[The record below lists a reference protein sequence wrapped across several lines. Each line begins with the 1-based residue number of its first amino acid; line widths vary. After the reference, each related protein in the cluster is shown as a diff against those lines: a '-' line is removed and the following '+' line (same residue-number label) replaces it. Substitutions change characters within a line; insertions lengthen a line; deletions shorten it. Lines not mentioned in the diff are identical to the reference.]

1 MKKRILSA
9 LMGAVMCVG
18 LCAGFCG
25 CANGGNSA
33 SDINGS
39 VENSGSAS
47 DSSSGNGSSANDSST
62 PANSGG
68 SNTDWDYIANK
79 GKLTVGITYN
89 VPMNYLDD
97 GGKLIG
103 FETEF
108 TTAVCEKL
116 GVEPDFQLIEWSK
129 KEFELNAKTIDLV
142 WNGLTV
148 TDERKENMLFSKS
161 YMKNKQATVVKAEN
175 ADKYPT
181 TAEMADITIAFE
193 SGSAGEDIVKTDE
206 ALKNCKQVPNEA
218 QKDSLLEVKSGTA
231 DACIIDFTMAKA
243 ATAEG
248 TDFADLKVLE
258 NIQNTDEEYAV
269 GARLGD
275 TETIAKIN
283 AAIDELASEGKLLQI
298 AKKYNLEDLLLIG
311 AD

>member
-1 MKKRILSA
+1 MKKKILSV
-9 LMGAVMCVG
+9 LMGAVMCFG
-18 LCAGFCG
+18 LCG
-25 CANGGNSA
+25 CNSGENGSGSADNSA
-33 SDINGS
+33 SDWNYI
-39 VENSGSAS
+39 SG
-47 DSSSGNGSSANDSST
+47 
-62 PANSGG
+62 
-68 SNTDWDYIANK
+68 K
-79 GKLTVGITYN
+79 GEIIIGITQN
-89 VPMNYLDD
+89 VPMNYYGDD
-97 GGKLIG
+97 GELIG

-108 TTAVCEKL
+108 TKAVCEKL
-116 GVEPDFQLIEWSK
+116 GVTPKFQEIEWSK

-181 TAEMADITIAFE
+181 TAEMANITIAFE
-193 SGSAGEDIVKTDE
+193 GGSAGEDVIKADE

-218 QKDSLLEVKSGTA
+218 QKDALLEVKSGTA

-248 TDFADLKVLE
+248 TDYADLKVLE
-258 NIQNTDEEYAV
+258 NIQNTDEEYAI

-283 AAIDELASEGKLLQI
+283 AAIDELASEGKLLEI
-298 AKKYNLEDLLLIG
+298 AKKYNLDDALLLG
-311 AD
+311 A

>member
-1 MKKRILSA
+1 MKKRILSV
-9 LMGAVMCVG
+9 LMGAVMCLG
-18 LCAGFCG
+18 LCG
-25 CANGGNSA
+25 CNGGESGSNV
-33 SDINGS
+33 NGS
-39 VENSGSAS
+39 VDNSGANSAN
-47 DSSSGNGSSANDSST
+47 DGSSAGGDSST
-62 PANSGG
+62 PDNNGG
-68 SNTDWDYIANK
+68 DTDWNYIANK
-79 GKLTVGITYN
+79 GKLVVGITYN

-97 GGKLIG
+97 SGKLIG

-116 GVEPDFQLIEWSK
+116 GVTPDFQLIEWSK

-148 TDERKENMLFSKS
+148 TEERKENMLFSKS

-175 ADKYPT
+175 ADKYPS

-193 SGSAGEDIVKTDE
+193 SGSAGEDVIKADE

-218 QKDSLLEVKSGTA
+218 QKDALLEVKSGTA

-258 NIQNTDEEYAV
+258 NIQNTDEEYAI

-283 AAIDELASEGKLLQI
+283 TAIDELASEGKLLEI
-298 AKKYNLEDLLLIG
+298 AKKYNLDDALLLG
-311 AD
+311 V

>member
-1 MKKRILSA
+1 MKKRILSV
-9 LMGAVMCVG
+9 LMSAVMCIG
-18 LCAGFCG
+18 LCAGLCG
-25 CANGGNSA
+25 CNGGESGSN
-33 SDINGS
+33 INGS
-39 VENSGSAS
+39 ADNSGANSAN
-47 DSSSGNGSSANDSST
+47 DGSSAGGGST
-62 PANSGG
+62 PDNNGG
-68 SNTDWDYIANK
+68 DTDWDYIANK
-79 GKLTVGITYN
+79 GKLVVGITYN

-97 GGKLIG
+97 SGELIG

-116 GVEPDFQLIEWSK
+116 GVKPDFQLIEWSK

-148 TDERKENMLFSKS
+148 TEERKENMLFSKS

-193 SGSAGEDIVKTDE
+193 SGSAGEDVIKADE

-218 QKDSLLEVKSGTA
+218 QKDALLEVKSGTA

-258 NIQNTDEEYAV
+258 NIQNTDEEYAI

-283 AAIDELASEGKLLQI
+283 AAIDELAAEGKLLEI
-298 AKKYNLEDLLLIG
+298 AKKYNLDDALLLG
-311 AD
+311 V

>member
-1 MKKRILSA
+1 MKKRILSV
-9 LMGAVMCVG
+9 LMGAVMCLG
-18 LCAGFCG
+18 LCG
-25 CANGGNSA
+25 CNGGESGSNV
-33 SDINGS
+33 NGS
-39 VENSGSAS
+39 VDNSGANSAND
-47 DSSSGNGSSANDSST
+47 DSSAGGDSST
-62 PANSGG
+62 PDNNGG
-68 SNTDWDYIANK
+68 DTDWNYIANK
-79 GKLTVGITYN
+79 GKLVVGITYN

-97 GGKLIG
+97 SGKLIG

-116 GVEPDFQLIEWSK
+116 GVTPDFQLIEWSK

-148 TDERKENMLFSKS
+148 TEERKENMLFSKS

-175 ADKYPT
+175 ADKYPS

-193 SGSAGEDIVKTDE
+193 SGSAGEDVIKADE

-218 QKDSLLEVKSGTA
+218 QKDALLEVKSGTA

-258 NIQNTDEEYAV
+258 NIQNTDEEYAI

-283 AAIDELASEGKLLQI
+283 TAIDELASEGKLLEI
-298 AKKYNLEDLLLIG
+298 AKKYNLDDALLLG
-311 AD
+311 V

>member
-1 MKKRILSA
+1 MKKKILSV
-9 LMGAVMCVG
+9 LMGAVMCFG
-18 LCAGFCG
+18 LCG
-25 CANGGNSA
+25 CNGGESG
-33 SDINGS
+33 SDVNGS
-39 VENSGSAS
+39 VDN
-47 DSSSGNGSSANDSST
+47 SSSDNGGASSDWNYI
-62 PANSGG
+62 SG
-68 SNTDWDYIANK
+68 K
-79 GKLTVGITYN
+79 GEIIIGITQN
-89 VPMNYLDD
+89 VPMNYYGDD
-97 GGKLIG
+97 GELIG

-108 TTAVCEKL
+108 TKAVCEKL
-116 GVEPDFQLIEWSK
+116 GVTPKFQEIEWSK

-181 TAEMADITIAFE
+181 TAEMANITIAFE
-193 SGSAGEDIVKTDE
+193 SGSAGENVIKADE

-218 QKDSLLEVKSGTA
+218 QKDALLEVKSGTA

-248 TDFADLKVLE
+248 TDYADLKVLE
-258 NIQNTDEEYAV
+258 NIQNTDEEYAI

-275 TETIAKIN
+275 TETIAKID
-283 AAIDELASEGKLLQI
+283 AAIDELAAEGKLLEI
-298 AKKYNLEDLLLIG
+298 AKKYNLDDALLLG
-311 AD
+311 A

>member
-1 MKKRILSA
+1 MKKRILSV
-9 LMGAVMCVG
+9 LMGAVMCLG
-18 LCAGFCG
+18 LCG
-25 CANGGNSA
+25 CNGGESG

-39 VENSGSAS
+39 VENSGS
-47 DSSSGNGSSANDSST
+47 NSAN
-62 PANSGG
+62 GG
-68 SNTDWDYIANK
+68 DTDWNYIANK
-79 GKLTVGITYN
+79 GKLVVGITYN

-97 GGKLIG
+97 SGELVG

-108 TTAVCEKL
+108 TKAVCEKL
-116 GVEPDFQLIEWSK
+116 GVTPEFQVIEWSK

-148 TDERKENMLFSKS
+148 TDERRENMLFSKS

-181 TAEMADITIAFE
+181 TAEMANISIAFE
-193 SGSAGEDIVKTDE
+193 GGSAGEDVIKADE
-206 ALKNCKQVPNEA
+206 ALKGCTQIPNEA
-218 QKDSLLEVKSGTA
+218 QKDALLEVKSGTA

-258 NIQNTDEEYAV
+258 NIQNTDEEYAI

-283 AAIDELASEGKLLQI
+283 AAIDELAAEGKILEI
-298 AKKYNLEDLLLIG
+298 AKKYNLDDALLIG
-311 AD
+311 A

>member
-1 MKKRILSA
+1 MKKKILSV
-9 LMGAVMCVG
+9 LMGAVMCFG
-18 LCAGFCG
+18 LCG
-25 CANGGNSA
+25 CNSGENG
-33 SDINGS
+33 
-39 VENSGSAS
+39 SGSA
-47 DSSSGNGSSANDSST
+47 DNSSSDWNYI
-62 PANSGG
+62 SG
-68 SNTDWDYIANK
+68 K
-79 GKLTVGITYN
+79 GEIIIGITQN
-89 VPMNYLDD
+89 VPMNYYGDD
-97 GGKLIG
+97 GELIG

-108 TTAVCEKL
+108 TKAVCEKL
-116 GVEPDFQLIEWSK
+116 GVTPKFQEIEWTK

-181 TAEMADITIAFE
+181 TAEMANITIAFE
-193 SGSAGEDIVKTDE
+193 GGSAGEDVIKADE
-206 ALKNCKQVPNEA
+206 ALKNCKKVPNEA
-218 QKDSLLEVKSGTA
+218 QKDALLEVKSGTA

-248 TDFADLKVLE
+248 TDYADLNVLE
-258 NIQNTDEEYAV
+258 NIQNTDEEYAI

-283 AAIDELASEGKLLQI
+283 AAIDELASEGKLLEI
-298 AKKYNLEDLLLIG
+298 AKKYNLDDALLLG
-311 AD
+311 A

>member
-1 MKKRILSA
+1 MKKRILSV
-9 LMGAVMCVG
+9 LMGAVMCLG
-18 LCAGFCG
+18 LCG
-25 CANGGNSA
+25 CNGGENGSNV
-33 SDINGS
+33 NGS
-39 VENSGSAS
+39 VDNSEANSAN
-47 DSSSGNGSSANDSST
+47 DGSSAGGDSST
-62 PANSGG
+62 PDNNGG
-68 SNTDWDYIANK
+68 DTDWNYIANK
-79 GKLTVGITYN
+79 GKLVVGITYN

-97 GGKLIG
+97 SGKLIG

-116 GVEPDFQLIEWSK
+116 GVTPDFQLIEWSK

-148 TDERKENMLFSKS
+148 TEERKENMLFSKS

-175 ADKYPT
+175 ADKYPS

-193 SGSAGEDIVKTDE
+193 SGSAGEDVIKADE

-218 QKDSLLEVKSGTA
+218 QKDALLEVKSGTA

-258 NIQNTDEEYAV
+258 NIQNTDEEYAI

-283 AAIDELASEGKLLQI
+283 TAIDELASEGKLLEI
-298 AKKYNLEDLLLIG
+298 AKKYNLDDALLLG
-311 AD
+311 V

>member
-1 MKKRILSA
+1 MKKRILSV
-9 LMGAVMCVG
+9 LMGAVICLG
-18 LCAGFCG
+18 LCG
-25 CANGGNSA
+25 CNGGESGSN
-33 SDINGS
+33 INGS
-39 VENSGSAS
+39 VDNSGANSAN
-47 DSSSGNGSSANDSST
+47 DGSSADGDSST
-62 PANSGG
+62 PDNNGG
-68 SNTDWDYIANK
+68 DTDWNYIANK
-79 GKLTVGITYN
+79 GKLVVGITYN

-97 GGKLIG
+97 SGKLIG

-116 GVEPDFQLIEWSK
+116 GVTPDFQLIEWSK

-148 TDERKENMLFSKS
+148 TEERKENMLFSKS

-175 ADKYPT
+175 ADKYPS

-193 SGSAGEDIVKTDE
+193 SGSAGEDVIKADE

-218 QKDSLLEVKSGTA
+218 QKDALLEVKSGTA

-258 NIQNTDEEYAV
+258 NIQNTDEEYAI

-283 AAIDELASEGKLLQI
+283 TAIDELASEGKLLEI
-298 AKKYNLEDLLLIG
+298 AKKYNLDDALLLG
-311 AD
+311 V

>member
-1 MKKRILSA
+1 MKKKILSV
-9 LMGAVMCVG
+9 LMSAVMCFG
-18 LCAGFCG
+18 LCG
-25 CANGGNSA
+25 CNGGESG
-33 SDINGS
+33 SDVNGS
-39 VENSGSAS
+39 VDN
-47 DSSSGNGSSANDSST
+47 SSSDNGGASSDWNYI
-62 PANSGG
+62 SG
-68 SNTDWDYIANK
+68 K
-79 GKLTVGITYN
+79 GEIIIGITQN
-89 VPMNYLDD
+89 VPMNYYGDD
-97 GGKLIG
+97 GELIG

-108 TTAVCEKL
+108 TKAVCEKL
-116 GVEPDFQLIEWSK
+116 GVTPKFQEIEWSK

-181 TAEMADITIAFE
+181 TAEMANITIAFE
-193 SGSAGEDIVKTDE
+193 GGSAGEDVIKADE

-218 QKDSLLEVKSGTA
+218 QKDALLEVKSGTA

-248 TDFADLKVLE
+248 TDYADLKVLE
-258 NIQNTDEEYAV
+258 NIQNTDEEYAI

-283 AAIDELASEGKLLQI
+283 AAIDELASEGKLLEI
-298 AKKYNLEDLLLIG
+298 AKKYNLDDALLLG
-311 AD
+311 A

>member
-1 MKKRILSA
+1 MKKRIISV
-9 LMGAVMCVG
+9 LMGAVMCLG
-18 LCAGFCG
+18 LCG
-25 CANGGNSA
+25 CNGGESGSN
-33 SDINGS
+33 INGS
-39 VENSGSAS
+39 VNNSS
-47 DSSSGNGSSANDSST
+47 NGGA
-62 PANSGG
+62 
-68 SNTDWDYIANK
+68 NTDWNYISGK
-79 GKLTVGITYN
+79 GELIVGVTQN
-89 VPMNYLDD
+89 VPMNYKDD
-97 GGKLIG
+97 AGKWIG

-108 TTAVCEKL
+108 TEAVCAKL
-116 GVEPDFQLIEWSK
+116 GVKATFQEIEWTK

-148 TDERKENMLFSKS
+148 TEERKENMLFSKS

-175 ADKYPT
+175 ADKYPS

-193 SGSAGEDIVKTDE
+193 GGSAGEDVVKADE

-218 QKDSLLEVKSGTA
+218 QKDALLEVKSGTA

-248 TDFADLKVLE
+248 SDFADLKVLE
-258 NIQNTDEEYAV
+258 NIQNTDEEYAI

-283 AAIDELASEGKLLQI
+283 AAIDELAAEGKILEI
-298 AKKYNLEDLLLIG
+298 AKKYNLDDALLIG
-311 AD
+311 A

>member
-1 MKKRILSA
+1 MKKRILSV
-9 LMGAVMCVG
+9 LMGAVMCLG
-18 LCAGFCG
+18 LCG
-25 CANGGNSA
+25 CNGGESGSNV
-33 SDINGS
+33 NGS
-39 VENSGSAS
+39 VDNSGANSAN
-47 DSSSGNGSSANDSST
+47 DGSSAGGDSST
-62 PANSGG
+62 PDNNGG
-68 SNTDWDYIANK
+68 DTDWNYIANK
-79 GKLTVGITYN
+79 GKLVVGITYN

-97 GGKLIG
+97 SGKLIG

-116 GVEPDFQLIEWSK
+116 GVTPDFQLIEWSK

-148 TDERKENMLFSKS
+148 TEERKENMLFSKS

-175 ADKYPT
+175 ADKYPS

-193 SGSAGEDIVKTDE
+193 SGSAGEDVIKADD

-218 QKDSLLEVKSGTA
+218 QKDALLEVKSGTA

-258 NIQNTDEEYAV
+258 NIQNTDEEYAI

-283 AAIDELASEGKLLQI
+283 TAIDELASEGKLLEI
-298 AKKYNLEDLLLIG
+298 AKKYNLDDALLLG
-311 AD
+311 V

>member
-1 MKKRILSA
+1 MKKRILSV
-9 LMGAVMCVG
+9 LMGAVICLG
-18 LCAGFCG
+18 LCG
-25 CANGGNSA
+25 CNGGESG

-39 VENSGSAS
+39 VDNSGANSAS
-47 DSSSGNGSSANDSST
+47 
-62 PANSGG
+62 GG
-68 SNTDWDYIANK
+68 DTDWDYISNK
-79 GKLTVGITYN
+79 GKLVVGITYN
-89 VPMNYLDD
+89 VPMNYQDD
-97 GGKLIG
+97 SGELIG

-108 TTAVCEKL
+108 TKAVCEKL
-116 GVEPDFQLIEWSK
+116 GVTPEFQVIEWSK

-148 TDERKENMLFSKS
+148 TDERRENMLFSKS

-181 TAEMADITIAFE
+181 TAEMANISIAFE
-193 SGSAGEDIVKTDE
+193 GGSAAEDVIKEDE
-206 ALKNCKQVPNEA
+206 ALKNCTQIPNEA
-218 QKDSLLEVKSGTA
+218 QKDALLEVKSGTA

-258 NIQNTDEEYAV
+258 NIQNTDEEYAI

-283 AAIDELASEGKLLQI
+283 AAIDELAAEGKILEI
-298 AKKYNLEDLLLIG
+298 AKKYNLDDALLIG
-311 AD
+311 A

>member
-1 MKKRILSA
+1 MKKRILSV
-9 LMGAVMCVG
+9 LVGAVMCLG
-18 LCAGFCG
+18 LCGCG
-25 CANGGNSA
+25 GGESNSN
-33 SDINGS
+33 INGS
-39 VENSGSAS
+39 VDNSGANST
-47 DSSSGNGSSANDSST
+47 NNNSSADGDSST
-62 PANSGG
+62 TDNNGG
-68 SNTDWDYIANK
+68 ETDWDYIVNK
-79 GKLTVGITYN
+79 GKLVVGITYN
-89 VPMNYLDD
+89 VPMNYQDD
-97 GGKLIG
+97 SGELIG

-108 TTAVCEKL
+108 TKAVCEKL
-116 GVEPDFQLIEWSK
+116 GVEPDFQVIEWTK

-161 YMKNKQATVVKAEN
+161 YLKNKQATVVKAEN

-181 TAEMADITIAFE
+181 TAEMGSITIAVE
-193 SGSAGEDIVKTDE
+193 GGSAGEDVIKNDE
-206 ALKNCKQVPNEA
+206 ALKGCTKVSMEA
-218 QKDSLLEVKSGTA
+218 QKDALLEVKTGQA

-258 NIQNTDEEYAV
+258 NIQNTDEEYAI

-283 AAIDELASEGKLLQI
+283 AAIDELAAEGKLLEI
-298 AKKYNLEDLLLIG
+298 AKKYNLDDALLIG
-311 AD
+311 A

>member
-1 MKKRILSA
+1 MKKRILSV
-9 LMGAVMCVG
+9 LMGAVMCLG
-18 LCAGFCG
+18 LCG
-25 CANGGNSA
+25 CNGGESGSNV
-33 SDINGS
+33 NGS
-39 VENSGSAS
+39 VDNSGANSAN
-47 DSSSGNGSSANDSST
+47 DGSSAGGDSST
-62 PANSGG
+62 PDNNGG
-68 SNTDWDYIANK
+68 DTDWNYIANK
-79 GKLTVGITYN
+79 GKLVVGITYN

-97 GGKLIG
+97 SGKLIG

-116 GVEPDFQLIEWSK
+116 GVTPDFQLIEWSK
-129 KEFELNAKTIDLV
+129 KEFELSAKTIDLV

-148 TDERKENMLFSKS
+148 TEERKENMLFSKS

-175 ADKYPT
+175 ADKYPS

-193 SGSAGEDIVKTDE
+193 SGSAGEDVIKADE

-218 QKDSLLEVKSGTA
+218 QKDALLEVKSGTA

-258 NIQNTDEEYAV
+258 NIQNTDEEYAI

-283 AAIDELASEGKLLQI
+283 TAIDELASEGKLLEI
-298 AKKYNLEDLLLIG
+298 AKKYNLDDALLLG
-311 AD
+311 V

>member
-1 MKKRILSA
+1 MKKKILSV
-9 LMGAVMCVG
+9 LMSAVMCIG
-18 LCAGFCG
+18 LCAGLCG
-25 CANGGNSA
+25 CNGGESG
-33 SDINGS
+33 SDVNGS
-39 VENSGSAS
+39 VDN
-47 DSSSGNGSSANDSST
+47 SSSDNGGASSDWNYI
-62 PANSGG
+62 SG
-68 SNTDWDYIANK
+68 K
-79 GKLTVGITYN
+79 GEIIIGITQN
-89 VPMNYLDD
+89 VPMNYYGDD
-97 GGKLIG
+97 GELIG

-108 TTAVCEKL
+108 TKAVCEKL
-116 GVEPDFQLIEWSK
+116 GVTPKFQEIEWSK

-181 TAEMADITIAFE
+181 TAEMANITIAFE
-193 SGSAGEDIVKTDE
+193 GGSAGEDVIKADE

-218 QKDSLLEVKSGTA
+218 QKDALLEVKSGTA

-248 TDFADLKVLE
+248 TDYADLKVLE
-258 NIQNTDEEYAV
+258 NIQNTDEEYAI

-283 AAIDELASEGKLLQI
+283 AAIDELAAEGKLLEI
-298 AKKYNLEDLLLIG
+298 AKKYNLDDALLLG
-311 AD
+311 V

>member
-1 MKKRILSA
+1 MKKRILSV
-9 LMGAVMCVG
+9 LMGAVICLG
-18 LCAGFCG
+18 LCG
-25 CANGGNSA
+25 CNGGESGSN
-33 SDINGS
+33 INGS
-39 VENSGSAS
+39 VDNSGANSAN
-47 DSSSGNGSSANDSST
+47 DGSSADGDSST
-62 PANSGG
+62 PDNNGG
-68 SNTDWDYIANK
+68 DTDWNYIANK
-79 GKLTVGITYN
+79 GKLVVGITYN

-97 GGKLIG
+97 SGKLIG

-116 GVEPDFQLIEWSK
+116 GVTPDFQLIEWSK

-175 ADKYPT
+175 ADKYPS

-193 SGSAGEDIVKTDE
+193 SGSAGEDVIKADE

-218 QKDSLLEVKSGTA
+218 QKDALLEVKSGTA

-258 NIQNTDEEYAV
+258 NIQNTDEEYAI

-283 AAIDELASEGKLLQI
+283 TAIDELASEGKLLEI
-298 AKKYNLEDLLLIG
+298 AKKYNLDDALLLG
-311 AD
+311 V

>member
-1 MKKRILSA
+1 MKKRILSV
-9 LMGAVMCVG
+9 LIGAVMCLG
-18 LCAGFCG
+18 LCG
-25 CANGGNSA
+25 CNSG
-33 SDINGS
+33 SESGSNINGS
-39 VENSGSAS
+39 VDNSGANSAN
-47 DSSSGNGSSANDSST
+47 GGSSADGNST
-62 PANSGG
+62 PDNNGG
-68 SNTDWDYIANK
+68 DTDWNYIVNK
-79 GKLTVGITYN
+79 GKLVVGITYN
-89 VPMNYLDD
+89 VPMNYQDD
-97 GGKLIG
+97 SGKLIG

-116 GVEPDFQLIEWSK
+116 GVTPDFQVIEWSK

-181 TAEMADITIAFE
+181 TAEMANITIAFE
-193 SGSAGEDIVKTDE
+193 GGSAGEDVIKDDE
-206 ALKNCKQVPNEA
+206 ALKNCTPVSTEA
-218 QKDSLLEVKSGTA
+218 QKDALLEVKSGTA

-258 NIQNTDEEYAV
+258 NIQNTDEEYAI

-283 AAIDELASEGKLLQI
+283 AAIDELAAEGKILEI
-298 AKKYNLEDLLLIG
+298 AKKYNLDDALLLG
-311 AD
+311 V

>member
-1 MKKRILSA
+1 MKKRILSV
-9 LMGAVMCVG
+9 LMGAVMCLG
-18 LCAGFCG
+18 LCG
-25 CANGGNSA
+25 CNGGESGSNV
-33 SDINGS
+33 NGS
-39 VENSGSAS
+39 VDNSGTNSAN
-47 DSSSGNGSSANDSST
+47 DGSSAGGDSST
-62 PANSGG
+62 PDNNGG
-68 SNTDWDYIANK
+68 DTDWNYIANK
-79 GKLTVGITYN
+79 GKLVVGITYN

-97 GGKLIG
+97 SGKLIG

-116 GVEPDFQLIEWSK
+116 GVTPDFQLIEWSK

-148 TDERKENMLFSKS
+148 TEERKENMLFSKS

-175 ADKYPT
+175 ADKYPS

-193 SGSAGEDIVKTDE
+193 SGSAGEDVIKADE
-206 ALKNCKQVPNEA
+206 ALKSCKQVPNEA
-218 QKDSLLEVKSGTA
+218 QKDALLEVKSGTA

-258 NIQNTDEEYAV
+258 NIQNTDEEYAI

-283 AAIDELASEGKLLQI
+283 TAIDELASEGKLLEI
-298 AKKYNLEDLLLIG
+298 AKKYNLDDALLLG
-311 AD
+311 V

>member
-1 MKKRILSA
+1 MKKRILSV
-9 LMGAVMCVG
+9 LMGAVMCLG
-18 LCAGFCG
+18 LCG
-25 CANGGNSA
+25 CNGGESGSN
-33 SDINGS
+33 INGS
-39 VENSGSAS
+39 VDNSGANSAN
-47 DSSSGNGSSANDSST
+47 DGSSAGGDSST
-62 PANSGG
+62 PDNNGG
-68 SNTDWDYIANK
+68 DTDWNYIANK
-79 GKLTVGITYN
+79 GKLVVGITYN

-97 GGKLIG
+97 SGKLIG

-116 GVEPDFQLIEWSK
+116 GVTPDFQLIEWSK

-175 ADKYPT
+175 ADKYPS

-193 SGSAGEDIVKTDE
+193 SGSAGEDVIKADE

-218 QKDSLLEVKSGTA
+218 QKDALLEVKSGTA

-258 NIQNTDEEYAV
+258 NIQNTDEEYAI

-283 AAIDELASEGKLLQI
+283 TAIDELASEGKLLEI
-298 AKKYNLEDLLLIG
+298 AKKYNLDDALLLG
-311 AD
+311 V